1 MAASSSSLPP
11 QPREV
16 RWISIQDL
24 DGREGDGWKWRES
37 KLMTCDGHH
46 EFEHP
51 GQTHDEQVDKF
62 FQDNP
67 RVKMLIDDQ
76 DLQKDRKQ
84 HYLRQLEQE
93 EFWQAAQERHHN
105 WLHLGTRQLSCA
117 APVAPEEPRAP
128 ASKGESGALQ
138 SSSAAPEAPATSRP
152 LPPRCPLI
160 CWHCSAHGHTTRNCP
175 VGGAET
181 CWLCQEPGHTKRNCP
196 KRTLR
201 GARTPGRTS
210 TALLTT
216 GIAPCTD
223 IPFRH
228 TAR

>member
-1 MAASSSSLPP
+1 
-11 QPREV
+11 
-16 RWISIQDL
+16 
-24 DGREGDGWKWRES
+24 
-37 KLMTCDGHH
+37 MTCHGHH
-46 EFEHP
+46 ELGHP
-51 GQTHDEQVDKF
+51 GQTRDEQVDKF

-138 SSSAAPEAPATSRP
+138 SSSAAPEAQGPASKGKSGALQPSSAAPEAPATSRP
-152 LPPRCPLI
+152 LPPRGPLI
-160 CWHCSAHGHTTRNCP
+160 CWHCSAHGHTTRNCPVGGAETHTTKNCP

-216 GIAPCTD
+216 GIAPRTD